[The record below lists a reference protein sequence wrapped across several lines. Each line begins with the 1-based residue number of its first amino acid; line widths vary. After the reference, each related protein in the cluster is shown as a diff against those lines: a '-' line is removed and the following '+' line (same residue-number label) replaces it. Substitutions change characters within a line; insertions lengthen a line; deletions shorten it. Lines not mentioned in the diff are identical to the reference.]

1 MASRMPTNPSPS
13 PSRSP
18 SRSNAATEEFSL
30 VIEALLRTLEAK
42 DLKLRRHSERVAR
55 FAGHIAAQ
63 LQMTDEERDNLHHGA
78 LLHDIGNIGIPDT
91 ILLKPSG
98 LSQMEF
104 DEMKL
109 HPIIGQ
115 QIVKPLKS
123 SAGLRPL
130 IRSHHEK
137 MDGSGYPDELSG
149 DEIPRLVRILSVVDV
164 YDSLRSE
171 RAYREA
177 FGHEAALEILQQE
190 STRGWWDASIVD
202 LLAHM
207 EVAESEFAPV

>member
-1 MASRMPTNPSPS
+1 MSMLPSS
-13 PSRSP
+13 
-18 SRSNAATEEFSL
+18 TLEEFPR
-30 VIEALLRTLEAK
+30 VVEAFLRTLEAK
-42 DLKLRRHSERVAR
+42 DLKLRRHSERVAK

-63 LQMTDEERDNLHHGA
+63 LQMTEEELHQLHFGA

-91 ILLKPSG
+91 ILLKPGG
-98 LSQMEF
+98 LTQMEY

-115 QIVKPLKS
+115 QIVKPLEN
-123 SAGLRPL
+123 SAALRPL

-137 MDGSGYPDELSG
+137 LDGSGYPDGLAG
-149 DEIPRLVRILSVVDV
+149 DEIIRAVRILSVVDV

-177 FGHEAALEILQQE
+177 FSHEAALDILRQE
-190 STRGWWDASIVD
+190 AERGWWDAAIVD

>member
-1 MASRMPTNPSPS
+1 MSDTLLSQASEPFPQI
-13 PSRSP
+13 
-18 SRSNAATEEFSL
+18 
-30 VIEALLRTLEAK
+30 IEALLRTLEAK
-42 DLKLRRHSERVAR
+42 DLKLRRHSERVSK
-55 FAGHIAAQ
+55 FALHLGQDIG
-63 LQMTDEERDNLHHGA
+63 LDEIQCEVLRNGA
-78 LLHDIGNIGIPDT
+78 LLHDIGNIGIPDS

-115 QIVKPLKS
+115 QIIRPIKS
-123 SAGLRPL
+123 AEEIRPL

-137 MDGSGYPDELSG
+137 LDGSGYPDGLQGE
-149 DEIPRLVRILSVVDV
+149 EINTLVRILSVVDV

-177 FGHEAALEILQQE
+177 FGHAAALEILQKE
-190 STRGWWDASIVD
+190 VDRGWWDAKVVE
-202 LLAHM
+202 LLSHM
-207 EVAESEFAPV
+207 DVPESEFAPV